1 MAHVEDRWT
10 APGPTGKRVRTDRW
24 GRGSRW
30 LAVWVEPDGRRRKRA
45 FDTRD
50 AADDHLAQVRTHQL
64 SGTYIT
70 RDRGAVTVA
79 AMSAEWTASHP
90 EWSVSTRARNES
102 ILRRHVLPRWGS
114 VALDMVREEDVQAWV
129 NQLPGAVGTRRRIH
143 QVLSGVLTLAVRRKR
158 LPANPAAGA
167 VFPPSDAKRMRP
179 MTVRE
184 VDAFVAAHP
193 SYLRT
198 WARFLAYTGLRVSEA
213 AGLRVGDVDLERR
226 RVAVREA
233 IVVVDG
239 RKVEQD
245 RLKTRASRRI
255 VPLYG
260 ELVDD
265 LRVIATDRAPEERLF
280 LGRNGATMNR
290 ANYSRRTFRAAA
302 AAVGRPGMTPHEL
315 RHTAVS
321 LAVAAGG
328 SVMLVQAIAGH
339 SDPSVT
345 LGVYSHL
352 FEDELDTVAARAEAF
367 LAAARQP
374 PQGPQIPSATG

>member
-10 APGPTGKRVRTDRW
+10 TPGPNGKRVRTDRW

-30 LAVWVEPDGRRRKRA
+30 LAVWNEPDGRRRKRA
-45 FDTRD
+45 FTTRD

-64 SGTYIT
+64 SGAYIT
-70 RDRGAVTVA
+70 RDRGAITLAAMAQEWTVA
-79 AMSAEWTASHP
+79 HP
-90 EWSVSTRARNES
+90 EWSHSTRTRNES
-102 ILRRHVLPRWGS
+102 ILRRHVLPRWGGLP
-114 VALDMVREEDVQAWV
+114 LDVIREEDVQAWV
-129 NQLPGAVGTRRRIH
+129 NALPGAVGTRRRIH
-143 QVLSGVLTLAVRRKR
+143 QVLSGVLTLAVQRKR
-158 LPANPAAGA
+158 LTVNPAARVA
-167 VFPPSDAKRMRP
+167 FPASDARQMRP
-179 MTVRE
+179 LTVRE
-184 VDAFVAAHP
+184 VDIFVAAHP
-193 SYLRT
+193 PYLRT

-226 RVAVREA
+226 RVTVREA

-239 RKVEQD
+239 RKIEQA
-245 RLKTRASRRI
+245 RLKSAASQRV

-265 LRVIATDRAPEERLF
+265 LRVIVTGRASGERLF

-290 ANYSRRTFRAAA
+290 ANYSRRTFRTAAA
-302 AAVGRPGMTPHEL
+302 AAGREGMTPHEL

-321 LAVAAGG
+321 LAIAAGG
-328 SVMLVQAIAGH
+328 SVKVVQAIAGH
-339 SDPSVT
+339 SDATVT

-352 FEDELDTVAARAEAF
+352 FDDDLDTVAARAEAY

-374 PQGPQIPSATG
+374 PRSPREPAAAR